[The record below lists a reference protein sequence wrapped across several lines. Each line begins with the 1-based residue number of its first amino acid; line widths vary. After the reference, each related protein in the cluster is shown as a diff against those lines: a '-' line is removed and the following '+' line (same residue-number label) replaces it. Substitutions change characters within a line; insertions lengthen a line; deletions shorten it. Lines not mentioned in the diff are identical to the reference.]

1 LVNKYQGRLQKKSTT
16 RTTNQS
22 VKPPS
27 FLQTLMVLSNHTL
40 GALVEEQRLV
50 LLETEAMMEAQV
62 VERQSGKTGAAVVDT
77 DAAAVEALDIV
88 VVDIA

>member
-1 LVNKYQGRLQKKSTT
+1 
-16 RTTNQS
+16 
-22 VKPPS
+22 
-27 FLQTLMVLSNHTL
+27 MVLSNHTL

>member
-1 LVNKYQGRLQKKSTT
+1 
-16 RTTNQS
+16 
-22 VKPPS
+22 
-27 FLQTLMVLSNHTL
+27 
-40 GALVEEQRLV
+40 LVEEQRLV